1 VTLTIDLMTP
11 KVDRFISLPAG
22 HLCQFPSKS
31 VYLFSKY
38 RHSFGNGRTN
48 GQVENIIPPAS
59 LHWRGIIKNL
69 FKVKS
74 SDCMDLL
81 STLCPKITRD
91 HVFDNKLN

>member
-1 VTLTIDLMTP
+1 MGRSRTLFLRPD
-11 KVDRFISLPAG
+11 
-22 HLCQFPSKS
+22 
-31 VYLFSKY
+31 
-38 RHSFGNGRTN
+38 
-48 GQVENIIPPAS
+48 